1 MSFWD
6 ELKELFKTDDER
18 DEERR
23 RRLAEAQKGTSDLEK
38 KLAELDAA
46 YKSKNQKKTEEYD
59 LDALFPKDSGLKEI
73 DYNAKTDDEIR
84 DSALKEADYK
94 KAVDKNSI
102 ESKYASAVSALDEGK
117 RSADKNLQES
127 YKKLQDVYDELRR
140 NAENDAIKRGVARSS
155 IITSKLGDLD
165 YAKMLSAG
173 EVESAYNAKMNDI
186 ESKLKSLEKDKDVAM
201 SELDLKYAEQVDKRI
216 DELKAERDDLV
227 LKYEKYNNTVREKND
242 KYAKQREEN
251 IAKFLKEKEEEQAAD
266 EKAQAAY
273 EKQNGYSGEKLEEY
287 QNRYNLA
294 YDFYTSLSPDIAVD
308 ALKSAPNMKYYLGLY
323 YDKLLY
329 ALKAR
334 AKSEAKK
341 SIW

>member
-23 RRLAEAQKGTSDLEK
+23 RRLAEAQQGTSELEK
-38 KLAELDAA
+38 QLAALDAE
-46 YKSKNQKKTEEYD
+46 YKKKHGAKKEEYD

-73 DYNAKTDDEIR
+73 EYTPKTDEEIR
-84 DSALKEADYK
+84 DSALKQADYE
-94 KAVDKNSI
+94 KAVDKDSLDK
-102 ESKYASAVSALDEGK
+102 KYASQTSSLDESK
-117 RSADKNLQES
+117 RIADKNLQES
-127 YKKLQDVYDELRR
+127 YKKLQDVYDDLRK
-140 NAENDAIKRGVARSS
+140 NAENDAIKRGIARSS

-165 YAKMLSAG
+165 YAKMLSVG

-186 ESKLKSLEKDKDVAM
+186 ESKLKSLENDRDVAM
-201 SELDLKYAEQVDKRI
+201 RELDLKYADKLAKSI
-216 DELKAERDDLV
+216 DDLKAERDDLV
-227 LKYEKYNNTVREKND
+227 LKYEKYNNTVREKNE
-242 KYAKQREEN
+242 KYAKQREED
-251 IAKFLKEKEEEQAAD
+251 IAKFLKEKETELAAE
-266 EKAQAAY
+266 EKAQADY
-273 EKQNGYSGEKLEEY
+273 EQQNGYTGEKFEEY
-287 QNRYNLA
+287 QNRFKLA

-341 SIW
+341 TIW